1 MPIVHWIAAPPSR
14 VKAAQSSAMAGVL
27 EDARMQVNV
36 GLFEVLH
43 KMRAEAMVVVA
54 TDNMDRFARAIQV

>member
-1 MPIVHWIAAPPSR
+1 
-14 VKAAQSSAMAGVL
+14 MAGVL